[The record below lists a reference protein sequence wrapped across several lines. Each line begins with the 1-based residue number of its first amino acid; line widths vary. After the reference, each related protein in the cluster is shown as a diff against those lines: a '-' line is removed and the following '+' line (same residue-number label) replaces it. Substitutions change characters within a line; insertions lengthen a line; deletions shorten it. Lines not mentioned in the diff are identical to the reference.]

1 MAFFTKPNAMK
12 KILKVLL
19 YLLAAIVIIIA
30 VIISYVSYFLPNVGK
45 PENITVE
52 RTPARIERG
61 KYLANSVTVC
71 MDCHSH
77 RDWTKFAGPMVA
89 GTEGQGGERFDQRYG
104 FPGVFYSRNITPY
117 KLSDWTDGEIF
128 RTITTG
134 VDRND
139 DALFPVMP
147 YHYYGQLDRE
157 DIYSIIAYIRT
168 LAPIKNDV
176 PKSKADFPFSI
187 IQHLIPQKANLQKRP
202 PESDTI
208 AYGKYMITASAC
220 RECHTKDK
228 KGQIIEELAFGGGR
242 EFVLPSGIVRS
253 ANLTQD
259 VNGLKAWTA
268 EMFIKRFKA
277 YQDTSFHSPTM
288 GEKEFNSIMPWMMYS
303 KMKEPDLYAIFKY
316 LQTVK
321 PIANTVIKF
330 TPKN

>member
-1 MAFFTKPNAMK
+1 M
-12 KILKVLL
+12 
-19 YLLAAIVIIIA
+19 IIIIG
-30 VIISYVSYFLPNVGK
+30 IISYVTTFLPNVGK

-61 KYLANSVTVC
+61 KYLANCVTVC
-71 MDCHSH
+71 MDCHSQ

-89 GTEGQGGERFDQRYG
+89 GTEGRGGERFDQRYG
-104 FPGVFYSRNITPY
+104 FPGVFYSRNISPY

-134 VDRND
+134 VDRNN

-147 YHYYGQLDRE
+147 YHYYGGLDKE

-168 LAPIKNDV
+168 LEPVKYDV

-202 PESDTI
+202 AESDTL
-208 AYGKYMITASAC
+208 AYGKYMTNASAC

-228 KGQIIEELAFGGGR
+228 KGQVIPELEYSGGR
-242 EFVLPSGIVRS
+242 EFAMPAGIIRSG
-253 ANLTQD
+253 NLTQD
-259 VNGLKAWTA
+259 VSGIKAWTA
-268 EMFIKRFKA
+268 EQFIKRFKM
-277 YQDTSFHSPTM
+277 YQDTSFHSPTI
-288 GEKEFNSIMPWMMYS
+288 GEKDFNSIMPWMMYS
-303 KMKEPDLYAIFKY
+303 KMKESDLYAIFKY

-330 TPKN
+330 TPRAD

>member
-1 MAFFTKPNAMK
+1 MK
-12 KILKVLL
+12 KIFKPLL
-19 YLLAAIVIIIA
+19 YLIGAIVVII
-30 VIISYVSYFLPNVGK
+30 VGVISYVSYFLPNVGK
-45 PENITVE
+45 AENITVE
-52 RTPARIERG
+52 RTTARIERG
-61 KYLANSVTVC
+61 KYLANAVTVC

-77 RDWTKFAGPMVA
+77 RDWSKFAGPMVV

-117 KLSDWTDGEIF
+117 KLSNWTDGEIL

-134 VDRND
+134 VDKNAD
-139 DALFPVMP
+139 PLFPVMP

-176 PKSKADFPFSI
+176 QKSTADFPFSI
-187 IQHLIPQKANLQKRP
+187 IQHLIPKKANLQNRP

-208 AYGKYMITASAC
+208 AYGKYITTASAC

-228 KGQIIEELAFGGGR
+228 KGQVIPELEFGGGR
-242 EFVLPSGIVRS
+242 EFALPSGMVRS
-253 ANLTQD
+253 SNITQD
-259 VNGLKAWTA
+259 ASGLKAWTE

-277 YQDTSFHSPTM
+277 YQDSSYHSPTV
-288 GEKEFNSIMPWMMYS
+288 GEKDFNSVMPWMMYS
-303 KMKEPDLYAIFKY
+303 KMKESDLYAIFKY

-321 PIANTVIKF
+321 PIANKVEKF
-330 TPKN
+330 TPKI

>member
-1 MAFFTKPNAMK
+1 MK
-12 KILKVLL
+12 KFFKVLL
-19 YLLAAIVIIIA
+19 YIVAAIIIIFVG
-30 VIISYVSYFLPNVGK
+30 VITYVTNFLPNVGK

-52 RTPARIERG
+52 RTAQRIERG
-61 KYLANSVTVC
+61 KYLANCVTVC

-77 RDWTKFAGPMVA
+77 RDWTKFAGPMVQ

-134 VDRND
+134 VDKNG

-157 DIYSIIAYIRT
+157 DIYSIIAYIRS
-168 LAPIKNDV
+168 LPSIKNDV

-187 IQHLIPQKANLQKRP
+187 IQHLIPQKANLQTRP
-202 PESDTI
+202 PESDTL
-208 AYGKYMITASAC
+208 AYGKYMITASGC
-220 RECHTKDK
+220 VECHTKDN
-228 KGQIIEELAFGGGR
+228 KGQIIAGLEFGGGR
-242 EFVLPSGIVRS
+242 EFALPGGTIRS
-253 ANLTQD
+253 ANLTPD

-268 EMFIKRFKA
+268 EQFIKRFKQ
-277 YQDTSFHSPTM
+277 YQDTSFHSPTL
-288 GEKEFNSIMPWMMYS
+288 GEKDYNTVMPWMMYS
-303 KMKEPDLYAIFKY
+303 NMKESDLNAIFKY

-321 PIANTVIKF
+321 PIANKIEKF
-330 TPKN
+330 TLKN

>member
-1 MAFFTKPNAMK
+1 MK
-12 KILKVLL
+12 KFFKVLL
-19 YLLAAIVIIIA
+19 YIVAAIIIIFIG
-30 VIISYVSYFLPNVGK
+30 VITYVTNFLPNVGK

-52 RTPARIERG
+52 RTAQRIERG
-61 KYLANSVTVC
+61 KYLANCVTVC

-77 RDWTKFAGPMVA
+77 RDWTKFAGPMVQ

-134 VDRND
+134 VDKNG

-157 DIYSIIAYIRT
+157 DIYSIIAYIRS
-168 LAPIKNDV
+168 LPSIKNDV

-187 IQHLIPQKANLQKRP
+187 IQHLIPQKANLQTRP
-202 PESDTI
+202 PESDTL
-208 AYGKYMITASAC
+208 AYGKYMITASGC
-220 RECHTKDK
+220 VECHTKDN
-228 KGQIIEELAFGGGR
+228 KGQIIAGLEFGGGR
-242 EFVLPSGIVRS
+242 EFALPGGTIRS
-253 ANLTQD
+253 ANLTPD

-268 EMFIKRFKA
+268 EQFIKRFKQ
-277 YQDTSFHSPTM
+277 YQDTSFHSPTLD
-288 GEKEFNSIMPWMMYS
+288 EKDYNTVMPWMMYS
-303 KMKEPDLYAIFKY
+303 NMKESDLNAIFKY

-321 PIANTVIKF
+321 PIANKIEKF
-330 TPKN
+330 TVKN

>member
-1 MAFFTKPNAMK
+1 MK
-12 KILKVLL
+12 KFFKVLL
-19 YLLAAIVIIIA
+19 YIVAAIIIIFIG
-30 VIISYVSYFLPNVGK
+30 VITYVTNFLPNVGK

-52 RTPARIERG
+52 RTAVRVERG
-61 KYLANSVTVC
+61 KYLANCVTVC

-77 RDWTKFAGPMVA
+77 RDWTKFAGPMVQ

-134 VDRND
+134 VDKNG

-157 DIYSIIAYIRT
+157 DIYSIIAYIRS
-168 LAPIKNDV
+168 LPSIKNDV

-187 IQHLIPQKANLQKRP
+187 IQHLIPQKANLQNRP
-202 PESDTI
+202 PESDI
-208 AYGKYMITASAC
+208 LAYGKYMVTASGC
-220 RECHTKDK
+220 VECHTKDN
-228 KGQIIEELAFGGGR
+228 KGQIIAGLEFGGGR
-242 EFVLPSGIVRS
+242 EFALPGGTIRS
-253 ANLTQD
+253 ANLTPD

-268 EMFIKRFKA
+268 EQFIKRFKQ
-277 YQDTSFHSPTM
+277 YQDTSFHSPTL
-288 GEKEFNSIMPWMMYS
+288 GEKDYNTVMPWMMYS
-303 KMKEPDLYAIFKY
+303 NMKESDLNAIFKY

-321 PIANTVIKF
+321 PIANKIEKF
-330 TPKN
+330 TLKN